1 MLVLSQPVDGHFTVI
16 SELRNGTTQAFV
28 YPNAWALNAS

>member
-1 MLVLSQPVDGHFTVI
+1 VI
-16 SELRNGTTQAFV
+16 AEVRNGTTQAFV

>member
-16 SELRNGTTQAFV
+16 SEMRNGTTQAFV
-28 YPNAWALNAS
+28 YPNTWALNAS